1 MATETS
7 TFIRSVALREPWPPD
22 DSEESIVGTSLHQL
36 TIRNL
41 TFGTNEIAAQHTPPG
56 GPPPWE
62 ALSQITLTGFQR
74 QDGSRYKTMP
84 DVFVYLKPIG
94 RRRGSVSVIVDGP
107 PVLIL
112 EVLSDGTYDHDL
124 DLTAGK
130 AYSYARGG
138 VREYLTLDP
147 TGEFVPELGRGWRL
161 QDGIYVPWL
170 PTSDGRWL
178 SQQIPVAYSVED
190 EMAVV
195 STHDGQTQLREGEVS
210 GELRLMHERLARQEE
225 EIADLRRR
233 LEQRE

>member
-1 MATETS
+1 MATDVSTS
-7 TFIRSVALREPWPPD
+7 IRPLYAREPWPPD
-22 DSEESIVGTSLHQL
+22 DTEESIVGTSLHQL

-74 QDGSRYKTMP
+74 QDGTRYKTMP

-94 RRRGSVSVIVDGP
+94 RRRGSLSVIVDGP
-107 PVLIL
+107 PVLII
-112 EVLSDGTYDHDL
+112 EVLSDSTYDSDL
-124 DLTAGK
+124 DLTAGR

-147 TGEFVPELGRGWRL
+147 TGEFVPEQGRGWRL
-161 QDGIYVPWL
+161 QDGVFVPWL
-170 PTSDGRWL
+170 PAPDGRWL
-178 SQQIPVAYSVED
+178 SQVIPVAYGIED

-195 STHDGQTQLREGEVS
+195 STHDGQAQLREGEVS
-210 GELRLMHERLARQEE
+210 GELRRLHA
-225 EIADLRRR
+225 EIAALRHH
-233 LEQRE
+233 LEQQKQD

>member
-1 MATETS
+1 
-7 TFIRSVALREPWPPD
+7 
-22 DSEESIVGTSLHQL
+22 
-36 TIRNL
+36 
-41 TFGTNEIAAQHTPPG
+41 
-56 GPPPWE
+56 
-62 ALSQITLTGFQR
+62 
-74 QDGSRYKTMP
+74 MP

-112 EVLSDGTYDHDL
+112 EVLSDGTYDNDL

-161 QDGIYVPWL
+161 QDGVYVPWL
-170 PTSDGRWL
+170 PAPDGRWL
-178 SQQIPVAYSVED
+178 SQEIPVAYSVEE

-195 STHDGQTQLREGEVS
+195 STHDGQTQLREGEVTLALGASMSNWHARKGRLRTCADAWSNRNSLLS
-210 GELRLMHERLARQEE
+210 GSVSWYLWFAVECTYADIVCCQITTTRSRFRCTTTCVRYNRCREHKPELAGPECHWEHSGS
-225 EIADLRRR
+225 
-233 LEQRE
+233 

>member
-1 MATETS
+1 MVTESSAAT
-7 TFIRSVALREPWPPD
+7 RPAYMREPWPPD
-22 DSEESIVGTSLHQL
+22 DTEESIVGTSLHQL

-41 TFGTNEIAAQHTPPG
+41 TSGTNEIAAQHTPPG

-74 QDGSRYKTMP
+74 HDGSRYKTMP

-112 EVLSDGTYDHDL
+112 EVLSDGTYDNDL

-147 TGEFVPELGRGWRL
+147 AGEFVPELGRGWRL
-161 QDGIYVPWL
+161 QEGVYVPWL
-170 PTSDGRWL
+170 PAPDGRWL
-178 SQQIPVAYSVED
+178 SQHIPVAYSVED

-210 GELRLMHERLARQEE
+210 GELSRLHT